1 MPCTLAQPHKER
13 SEILTH
19 YSTLIET
26 WINKNLCKFTHVYAH
41 PHKLTHTHERIYT
54 SKTFTHAHTYTRT
67 LTHTRAHTHIHTQH
81 THAHMHARACART
94 RIHAN
99 RAISHIYYQLVL
111 MCAQAQQHVTVPF
124 SFGSQCQ
131 SFACGCFFGD
141 YASFVLTTLKLL
153 ASRRNASGVNQRIS
167 HEIPRNCGQ

>member
-81 THAHMHARACART
+81 THAHTHMRTSSTTMCDIEDSRGSAARRRS
-94 RIHAN
+94 RIPVVQNVRRVFRFTA
-99 RAISHIYYQLVL
+99 
-111 MCAQAQQHVTVPF
+111 
-124 SFGSQCQ
+124 
-131 SFACGCFFGD
+131 
-141 YASFVLTTLKLL
+141 
-153 ASRRNASGVNQRIS
+153 ASRRTW
-167 HEIPRNCGQ
+167 